1 MSDGTDKVKPMD
13 GRPRP
18 DPARV
23 KEFADTAR
31 RLQRERSG
39 AGEVVSRVLDST
51 PREEWPSLA
60 ERTELRN
67 SGALE
72 QLAARFSAVCEKDR
86 KEALAVS
93 ALATAIAET
102 LPPDAYPGVTLAQLR
117 AKAGKDRPHPLRYLA
132 RYDEAFQAIEM
143 AERALAPYPA
153 AAYDRAVVGLV
164 KAGTLQQVERFEESR
179 ALLAECRR
187 VFGEHGDTTRY
198 LYCGITEGAL
208 LYHEKA
214 YGKAHA
220 LWTPLLPIAFQ
231 LGDLDSAA
239 RLQNN
244 IGCADAQLGNL
255 REANIHIAGAK
266 AIFTDLGKP
275 LEGTRTE
282 RAYGL
287 LLLARGHRSDAIL
300 VLQAAREAF
309 ASAGLVEESGLCG
322 LSIAGALLDT
332 NQNETARE
340 LVAQI
345 LDEFR
350 TANLDRRPLEALNV
364 LQTSIG
370 NEEATSHSVHN
381 VEVLMR
387 DLHLGSENGF
397 AAMPA

>member
-1 MSDGTDKVKPMD
+1 MSDRDDKVKPMD

-117 AKAGKDRPHPLRYLA
+117 AQAWKDRAHTLSYLA

-164 KAGTLQQVERFEESR
+164 KAGTLQHVERYEESR
-179 ALLAECRR
+179 ALLAECRG

-198 LYCGITEGAL
+198 LYCGITEVAL
-208 LYHEKA
+208 LYREAKHQEA
-214 YGKAHA
+214 RDLGNR
-220 LWTPLLPIAFQ
+220 LLASAIDT
-231 LGDLDSAA
+231 GDVESAA
-239 RLQNN
+239 RLHHNV
-244 IGCADAQLGNL
+244 GCCDVQLGNL
-255 REANIHIAGAK
+255 ADGNRHLATAR
-266 AIFTDLGKP
+266 AIFVDLGKP
-275 LEGTRTE
+275 NEAARGE
-282 RAYGL
+282 RAFGSL
-287 LLLARGHRSDAIL
+287 LVMIGHVDAGIAP
-300 VLQAAREAF
+300 LQAA
-309 ASAGLVEESGLCG
+309 
-322 LSIAGALLDT
+322 T
-332 NQNETARE
+332 
-340 LVAQI
+340 
-345 LDEFR
+345 
-350 TANLDRRPLEALNV
+350 
-364 LQTSIG
+364 
-370 NEEATSHSVHN
+370 
-381 VEVLMR
+381 
-387 DLHLGSENGF
+387 
-397 AAMPA
+397 